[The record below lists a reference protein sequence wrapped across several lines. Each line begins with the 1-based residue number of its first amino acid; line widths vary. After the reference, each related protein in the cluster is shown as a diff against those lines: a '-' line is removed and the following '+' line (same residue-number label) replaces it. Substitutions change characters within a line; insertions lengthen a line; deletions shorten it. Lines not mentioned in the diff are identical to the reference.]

1 MIVYVPDIF
10 TVFSYRSIKVISIKP
25 FELNITQD
33 KIDFILNRVSSYPW
47 HEMPSWP
54 PKSCVVRIY
63 NGKWW
68 TEMLRGGHFAAMEEP
83 EALIEDIR
91 AFVQLIKI

>member
-10 TVFSYRSIKVISIKP
+10 TVFSYRSIKMSSIKP

-47 HEMPSWP
+47 HEMP
-54 PKSCVVRIY
+54 
-63 NGKWW
+63 
-68 TEMLRGGHFAAMEEP
+68 LGGGWEYGTNLDYMRELCDYWVEKF
-83 EALIEDIR
+83 D
-91 AFVQLIKI
+91 

>member
-1 MIVYVPDIF
+1 ML
-10 TVFSYRSIKVISIKP
+10 SIKP

-54 PKSCVVRIY
+54 PKSYVERIY

-68 TEMLRGGHFAAMEEP
+68 TEMLWGGHLAEMEEP